1 MTVLLLRPYATFAQG
16 ATVDLDNA
24 TEASLVA
31 QGRATYT
38 VNPGPAFEPLTA
50 AEQQTLRH
58 GGGFTLTQAQ
68 QVATQ
73 ALVSEAWMSDAILAL
88 IGFHPSRVYLDSQ
101 PLWLDN
107 SPVLS

>member
-38 VNPGPAFEPLTA
+38 VNPGPAFEPLDCGRA
-50 AEQQTLRH
+50 ADIDCPH
-58 GGGFTLTQAQ
+58 VGH
-68 QVATQ
+68 
-73 ALVSEAWMSDAILAL
+73 S
-88 IGFHPSRVYLDSQ
+88 
-101 PLWLDN
+101 
-107 SPVLS
+107 VLSGW